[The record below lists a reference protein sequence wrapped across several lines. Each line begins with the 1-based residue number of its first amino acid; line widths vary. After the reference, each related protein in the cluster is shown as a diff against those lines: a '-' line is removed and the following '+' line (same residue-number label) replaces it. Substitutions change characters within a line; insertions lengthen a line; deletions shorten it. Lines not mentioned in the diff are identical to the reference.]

1 MCESVAAETDGDMG
15 GMTGLESLMEVV
27 AVDVDAMVGTA
38 ADGCA
43 SLVEMVTVDPGFSKA
58 AAMESIA
65 VIGAAAEDGASLMVV
80 IAVHVDAV
88 VGAAAEDGAS
98 LMVIIGV
105 DVDAEV
111 SAAAEDGASSE
122 HAVVRAERRGERC
135 EQHTDSL
142 SVFSESPTVSNDT
155 VSESDAVRGSCL
167 MSGSI
172 FTLITVVELCAGT
185 SCNCADSGFTG
196 VTEKATLEMAEEG
209 FTGVTE
215 KAALEMAEEEKDEL
229 RREGAAMLEDL
240 LEGGLRNGSLNP
252 GIVYSKS
259 WAREEV

>member
-15 GMTGLESLMEVV
+15 GMTGLESLMVVV

-65 VIGAAAEDGASLMVV
+65 VI
-80 IAVHVDAV
+80 
-88 VGAAAEDGAS
+88 GAAAEDGAS

-196 VTEKATLEMAEEG
+196 VTEKATLEMAEE
-209 FTGVTE
+209 
-215 KAALEMAEEEKDEL
+215 EKDEL